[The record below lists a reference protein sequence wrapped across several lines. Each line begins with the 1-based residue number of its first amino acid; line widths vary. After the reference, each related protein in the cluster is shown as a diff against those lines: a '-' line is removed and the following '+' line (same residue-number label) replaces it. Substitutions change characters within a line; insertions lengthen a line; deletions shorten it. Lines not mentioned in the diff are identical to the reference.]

1 MKTPV
6 QAWGLQL
13 YEKETPTQVFSRDL
27 CEIFKNTFYKE
38 HFQETASQTYFENV
52 WSSGSEVLYKKEFLK
67 I

>member
-1 MKTPV
+1 M
-6 QAWGLQL
+6 
-13 YEKETPTQVFSRDL
+13 FSRDL